1 MRRCSV
7 HTTALGWWQLA
18 RSVLATHG
26 VPVAASDRLES
37 AKAAAAGVRPR
48 MRNMNFFRLLGQ
60 EIVAD
65 GIDDVAAMM
74 AYYAM
79 LALFPMLVFVITL
92 TLLVLPGD
100 TLIDGVRLAT
110 APLPRAIAL
119 ELQQQATRMQ
129 ATAGAGFAVGSAV
142 FALWGASRGA
152 SSLTLALNQVFE
164 KRETRPW
171 WRRQLR
177 AIGVT
182 GGIALLILVVLA
194 VIVTLPLGAHGLLDR
209 VGGGATFDAVWS
221 VLQWVIAGVAM
232 MTMWAMLYRFLP
244 DTDAPFRV
252 FTPGAAIGVLL
263 WLGICWLF
271 GLYLDNFNSYETTYG
286 ALGGVIIFVTWL
298 WLSNL
303 AFLLGAVIND
313 VLAAMRAG
321 TSDAARI
328 LDDPY
333 EHERNADGSVGR

>member
-1 MRRCSV
+1 M
-7 HTTALGWWQLA
+7 
-18 RSVLATHG
+18 
-26 VPVAASDRLES
+26 
-37 AKAAAAGVRPR
+37 
-48 MRNMNFFRLLGQ
+48 LGQ
-60 EIVAD
+60 ELVDD

-74 AYYAM
+74 AYYAL

-100 TLIDGVRLAT
+100 TLIEGVRLAT
-110 APLPRAIAL
+110 APLPRGIAL

-129 ATAGAGFAVGSAV
+129 ATAGAGFAIGSAA

-152 SSLTLALNQVFE
+152 SALTLALNQVFE

-171 WRRQLR
+171 WKRQLR
-177 AIGVT
+177 AIAVTVGV
-182 GGIALLILVVLA
+182 AMLILFALA
-194 VIVTLPLGAHGLLDR
+194 VIVIVPLGAHGLLDR

-221 VLQWVIAGVAM
+221 VLQWLIAGIAM
-232 MTMWAMLYRFLP
+232 MTMWATLYRFLP

-271 GLYLDNFNSYETTYG
+271 GLYLDNFSSYEATYG
-286 ALGGVIIFVTWL
+286 ALGGVIIFVTWV

-303 AFLLGAVIND
+303 VFLLGAVIND

-321 TSDAARI
+321 TSEAARI
-328 LDDPY
+328 LDDPN
-333 EHERNADGSVGR
+333 EHDATSSPPLHSAK